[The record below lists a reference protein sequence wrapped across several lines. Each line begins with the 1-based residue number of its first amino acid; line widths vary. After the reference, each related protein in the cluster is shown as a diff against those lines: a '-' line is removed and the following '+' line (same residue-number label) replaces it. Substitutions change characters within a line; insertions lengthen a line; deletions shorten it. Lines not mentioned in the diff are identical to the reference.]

1 MGWRT
6 DGLTDLSG
14 SGTDGPMVRLIGGL
28 MDRRLGGL
36 MDQRGRLG
44 FETLKPFK
52 IWKRLQVCFFL
63 RGRGET
69 GLASGPGPWQLAR
82 ARALKSV
89 TRRRLGGLMDCSAG

>member
-52 IWKRLQVCFFL
+52 IWKRLQVCFFYGGGGKL
-63 RGRGET
+63 AWPVAQARG
-69 GLASGPGPWQLAR
+69 SWPGPGH
-82 ARALKSV
+82 
-89 TRRRLGGLMDCSAG
+89 